1 MIGHHRRRGS
11 EIVPHSA
18 RDRSSRLPVAW
29 FSQVFAVLLLIWIA
43 LNGFSGL
50 VIGSLAALAGA
61 SLGAWLVPEAPYPW
75 RPWRWLV
82 FIAFFLWESF
92 KGGSDVA
99 ARAVLPSLPIEPR
112 FHDHAITLPA
122 GKPTTLLVSFIS
134 LLPGT
139 LSVALDQQHQ
149 RLVVH
154 ALTDNAMDS
163 VVRLERQLGRIFDAG
178 RLRP

>member
-18 RDRSSRLPVAW
+18 RDRSSRLPIAW

-43 LNGFSGL
+43 LNGISGL
-50 VIGSLAALAGA
+50 LIGHLAALLGAG
-61 SLGAWLVPEAPYPW
+61 LGAWLAPEAPYPW

-82 FIAFFLWESF
+82 FVVFFLWESF
-92 KGGSDVA
+92 KGGLDVA
-99 ARAVLPSLPIEPR
+99 ARALDPALPIAPR
-112 FHDHAITLPA
+112 FNDYSITLPA

-139 LSVALDQQHQ
+139 LSVALDEQHQ

-154 ALTDNAMDS
+154 ALAANGMES
-163 VVRLERQLGRIFDAG
+163 VRRLEDKLAWVFDTGRQGS
-178 RLRP
+178 